1 MNSVNIYYVNADDNQ
16 KGLTEKLEI
25 AEQYGFHMLAPGH
38 QGFKAANLIDILN
51 ELINLGLAA
60 GTVIILDTVKKFTD
74 PMSKSDGL
82 KFWRAVRAFVSQGG
96 TVISLSHTN
105 KNPGSDGKPIY
116 AGTSDSVDD
125 ADCAFTLRQIETNE
139 AEQYRVV
146 EFENFKNRG
155 QVESKVSYRYS
166 IKTGL
171 NYRELLASVTKVDIN
186 PNATS
191 SSSGSMQ
198 ENSLIQIVEECITEG
213 VNKKMALIDAVVE
226 HSGTSKRKAR
236 ALIEQ
241 YTGSDPVLHKWN
253 FERGDRGAHIFKLLQ
268 PLNDT
273 GESC

>member
-1 MNSVNIYYVNADDNQ
+1 MNASNIYYFNADDNH

-25 AEQYGFHMLAPGH
+25 AEKYGFHMLAPGH
-38 QGFKAANLIDILN
+38 QGFKATDFIEVLEDLIDK
-51 ELINLGLAA
+51 NLAK

-82 KFWRAVRAFVSQGG
+82 RFWRAVRAFVSQGG
-96 TVISLSHTN
+96 TIISLAHTN
-105 KNPGSDGKPIY
+105 KNSGSDGKPIY

-125 ADCAFTLRQIETNE
+125 TDCAFTLRKIETNE
-139 AEQYRVV
+139 TEQYRVV

-166 IKTGL
+166 IETGL
-171 NYRELLASVTKVDIN
+171 TYTELLDSVTKIQVDSH
-186 PNATS
+186 S
-191 SSSGSMQ
+191 SPSGSTQ
-198 ENSLIQIVEECITEG
+198 QTALIQIVEECITDG
-213 VNKKMALIDAVVE
+213 INKKMALIDAVVE

-241 YTGSDPVLHKWN
+241 YTGTDPALHKWN